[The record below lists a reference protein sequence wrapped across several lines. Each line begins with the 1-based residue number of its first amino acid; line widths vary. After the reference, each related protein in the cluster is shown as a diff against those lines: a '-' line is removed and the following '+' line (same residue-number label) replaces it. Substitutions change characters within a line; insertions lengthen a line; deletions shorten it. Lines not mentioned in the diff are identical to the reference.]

1 MSRTA
6 PKKYSLLERA
16 IGLPLSRAR
25 RRKEIED
32 HLKYRDARSYRAIVS
47 ENVSHLTQKS
57 GALLAAQAIF
67 LVFQSYGI
75 DHGWSRSVVLI
86 SMLMLMFAAMLVMS
100 NLRSVWLPSSSSS
113 DGEGAAEHIAILQLS
128 DLTSMRGARFNVAL
142 YLTFLSVI
150 LMAIAAVRAALL

>member
-1 MSRTA
+1 MSRKP

-16 IGLPLSRAR
+16 IGVPLSRTR
-25 RRKEIED
+25 RRQEIED
-32 HLKYRDARSYRAIVS
+32 HLKYRDAQSYRAIVS
-47 ENVSHLTQKS
+47 ENVTHLTQKS

-75 DHGWSRSVVLI
+75 DHGWSRNVVLI

-100 NLRSVWLPSSSSS
+100 NLRSVWLPSSS
-113 DGEGAAEHIAILQLS
+113 DGEGVAEHVAIMQLS

-142 YLTFLSVI
+142 YLTFLSVA
-150 LMAIAAVRAALL
+150 LMAIAAVSAALL